1 MKNCYSCGS
10 QMPDEAVVCSVCG
23 APLQANQVPQ
33 QPYQQQDF
41 QQQANQASQQPNV
54 YQQAYGQQP
63 YQQPYQQ
70 MGYQQP
76 YQQQMYASSAPN
88 GKAIA
93 SLVLGIIS
101 ILTGSVF
108 IGFVLGIIGCVLGVK
123 ARNEIPEGAPGRG
136 MATGGLVCSIIGAVL
151 GGIMVLSCVC
161 IGGIGGCAA
170 IMENMCILG
179 GLL

>member
-1 MKNCYSCGS
+1 MKTCYSCGS
-10 QMPDEAVVCSVCG
+10 QMPDEAVACSVCG
-23 APLQANQVPQ
+23 APLQADQMPQ

-41 QQQANQASQQPNV
+41 QQ
-54 YQQAYGQQP
+54 P
-63 YQQPYQQ
+63 YAQQPYQQ

-76 YQQQMYASSAPN
+76 YQQQMYAGNNAPN

-93 SLVLGIIS
+93 SLVLGIMS
-101 ILTGSVF
+101 ILTSSVF
-108 IGFVLGIIGCVLGVK
+108 IGFVLGIVGCVLGVK

-136 MATGGLVCSIIGAVL
+136 LATGGLVCSIVGAVL
-151 GGIMVLSCVC
+151 GGILVLSCVC

-170 IMENMCILG
+170 IMDNMCILG